1 MFDCIN
7 SAFFS
12 MKFDLQSLA
21 VSQNTVN
28 MQFIKT
34 WTTTKSGISCLV
46 EPLVSVSASKG
57 VSGKRF
63 ETLDYTETQYFKL
76 HTNYRLSKRDRI
88 VNVKDADGNYVFLEM
103 DANGDPATIFEVVGE
118 SPVMN
123 PFGTVNH
130 WTYLVNRVEVQ

>member
-1 MFDCIN
+1 MFDCLN
-7 SAFFS
+7 SAFFT

-21 VSQNTVN
+21 VTQNATN

-34 WTTTKSGISCLV
+34 WTTSKANIPGLV

-76 HTNYRLSKRDRI
+76 HTSERLSKRDRI
-88 VNVKDADGNYVFLEM
+88 TNVRDVNGNKIFIEM
-103 DANGDPATIFEVVGE
+103 DVNGDPATIFEVVGE
-118 SPVMN
+118 TPVMD
-123 PFGTVNH
+123 PFGDVNH